1 MDESKIDQ
9 WSDEYVLNR
18 HLTPLLEHYDVK
30 WRGHGR
36 LYVDYQRHNIETAQR
51 IVTDLSIA
59 LGVSTSAVGFRLM
72 QLNWLKDV
80 RRASHAS
87 THGSNP
93 RTGWHVS
100 HGTTRIMTLAR

>member
-9 WSDEYVLNR
+9 WSDEYVLDR
-18 HLTPLLEHYDVK
+18 HLTPLLKHYDVK

-36 LYVDYQRHNIETAQR
+36 LYVDHQRHNIETAQR
-51 IVTDLSIA
+51 IVTDLSIT
-59 LGVSTSAVGFRLM
+59 LGVSTSEVGSRLM

-80 RRASHAS
+80 RRTCYDSA
-87 THGSNP
+87 HGSGP

-100 HGTTRIMTLAR
+100 YGTTRIVTFAR